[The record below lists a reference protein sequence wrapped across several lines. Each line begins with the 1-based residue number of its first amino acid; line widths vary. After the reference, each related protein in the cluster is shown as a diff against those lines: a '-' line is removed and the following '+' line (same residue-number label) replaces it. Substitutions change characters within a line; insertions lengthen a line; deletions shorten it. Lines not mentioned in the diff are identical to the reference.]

1 MGTRASLV
9 SGLGRSVRCALPI
22 AAFAIVLAGTAG
34 AQTSTGGLRG
44 FVKDD
49 TGGVL
54 AGVTVE
60 ASSPARIGGA
70 AVEVTDAQGLYRFE
84 NLPLGDYALT
94 FTLQGFGTVRRDGVR
109 VEVGRTFQVDV
120 QLKVGN
126 VEQSITVTGESPVVD
141 ALHSGITSNINQ
153 EMLQNIPSAR
163 QSYFDIVTYLPAV
176 KINAVPNDS
185 RFVIF
190 GSSSDQNQ
198 FQYDGVDISAV
209 SNGGVWDFPSPDI
222 MQEVQLNAIGAS
234 AEYHDFQGGV
244 VNIVTKT
251 GSNNFRGFG
260 SFYVIPPG
268 LVGNNTPD
276 EQFPY
281 KIHYNQQAT
290 FELGGPIKKD
300 RVWFYAMLPAT
311 RGLTTGVGVD
321 PNLDKQGGHSYK
333 PFAKG
338 TVRIGQHDNLN
349 VGWNNNMFCC
359 GATASRTAPLITQQV
374 EHGHNPVLTSQY
386 THTFGSATLLEARAG
401 GIYIRDNFT
410 PYSYDFT
417 TPGRTDQAT
426 GFSAVNGQTGSKQF
440 HNRTTVD
447 ASITHSA
454 SDFLK
459 GSHDFKFGVQ
469 TAYATQRTVSVR
481 FGGVSYTDLNGAP
494 YLATLSDP
502 AASGG
507 RIRSTGA
514 YVQDNWTVNDR
525 LTLNVGVRYD
535 RIMGDIPPLSAGATL
550 DGIRGSTAFD
560 VTDTTTYVG
569 VPDLINFNTW
579 SPRAGLTLRVDKPG
593 KTVFK
598 ANYGRFYGKL
608 ATSMF
613 NSMSPG
619 ATPTTMLR
627 WNGATGK
634 YDVPF
639 SFVDNRVNFSVN
651 PDLKNQY
658 TDQMFLG
665 VERQLIG
672 NMGVNA
678 SFVWKQ
684 EGAFIRLKDVRGTY
698 APRDVVDTFNGVAR
712 TITVFNLTGTQ
723 AQRLFQVFNRDD
735 LDQSFKSA
743 VIELNKRFS
752 ASWQSL
758 ASYTWQDSKAYGSG
772 AVSGSTQQDFSSLS
786 STASTS
792 GYGRDPNDLVNAFGH
807 TATNS
812 THSVKLSTTYRA
824 PLEFNFGLRYSY
836 ESGRPYG
843 RLIIVRNL
851 GQGNVT
857 MLAEPRD
864 AYALPAVND
873 FQVRVDKD
881 FSFTAKQR
889 VRLSLDV
896 FNIFNSDTVLT
907 LRNNSSQV
915 TATTPWAQTLTIVRP
930 RTVQIGLR
938 YQF

>member
-1 MGTRASLV
+1 MRTLRPSAVLRRFLPRVVFVVLVGALAATAS
-9 SGLGRSVRCALPI
+9 
-22 AAFAIVLAGTAG
+22 

-60 ASSPARIGGA
+60 ASSPSRIGGA
-70 AVEVTDAQGLYRFE
+70 ATDVTDGQGLYRFE
-84 NLPLGDYALT
+84 NLPIGEYT
-94 FTLQGFGTVRRDGVR
+94 VTYSIQGFGTIRRDGVR
-109 VEVGRTFQVDV
+109 VEVGRTIQLDV
-120 QLKVGN
+120 QLKLGN
-126 VEQSITVTGESPVVD
+126 VEQSITVSAESPVVD
-141 ALHSGITSNINQ
+141 AIHSGITSNINQ

-163 QSYFDIVTYLPAV
+163 QSYFDIVTYTPAV

-222 MQEVQLNAIGAS
+222 MQEVQVNAVGAS
-234 AEYHDFQGGV
+234 AEFHDFQGGV

-251 GSNNFRGFG
+251 GSNTLRGAG
-260 SFYVIPPG
+260 SLYVIPPG
-268 LVGNNTPD
+268 LVGNNTPN

-281 KIHYNQQAT
+281 KIHYSQQAT
-290 FELGGPIKKD
+290 FEMGGPIKKD
-300 RVWFYAMLPAT
+300 RIWFYGMLPT
-311 RGLTTGVGVD
+311 SRGLTTGVGVD
-321 PNLDKQGGHSYK
+321 PNLDKQGGHTFK

-338 TVRIGQHDNLN
+338 TIRFSDHDNLN
-349 VGWNNNMFCC
+349 VGFNNNMFCC

-386 THTFGSATLLEARAG
+386 THTFGSATLMEVRAG

-410 PYSYDFT
+410 PYSDDFV

-426 GFSAVNGQTGSKQF
+426 GFSTVNGQTGSKQF

-447 ASITHSA
+447 ASLAHSA

-469 TAYATQRTVSVR
+469 TAYATQRTVGVR
-481 FGGVSYTDLNGAP
+481 FSNTSYTDLNSAP
-494 YLATLSDP
+494 YTATFSDP
-502 AASGG
+502 SASGG
-507 RIRSTGA
+507 RIRSAGGYA
-514 YVQDNWTVNDR
+514 QDSWTVNDR
-525 LTLNVGVRYD
+525 VTLNLGLRFD
-535 RIMGDIPPLSAGATL
+535 HIAGDIPELSSGATL
-550 DGIRGSTAFD
+550 DGIRGDASFE
-560 VTDTTTYVG
+560 VPSTTTYPG
-569 VPDLINFNTW
+569 VPGLIAFNTW
-579 SPRAGLTLRVDKPG
+579 SPRAGLTMRVDRSG
-593 KTVFK
+593 KTIFK

-619 ATPTTMLR
+619 ATPTTTLR
-627 WNGATGK
+627 WNTATGK
-634 YDVPF
+634 YDLPF
-639 SFVDNRVNFSVN
+639 SFVDNKINFSVN
-651 PDLKNQY
+651 PDLANQY
-658 TDQMFLG
+658 TDQLFMG
-665 VERQLIG
+665 VEQALG
-672 NMGVNA
+672 HNMGVNG

-684 EGAFIRLKDVRGTY
+684 EGAFIRLADVRGAY
-698 APRDVVDTFNGVAR
+698 APRDIVDTFQGVTK
-712 TITVFNLTGTQ
+712 TITVFNLTSTQ
-723 AQRLFQVFNRDD
+723 AQRLFQVINRDD

-743 VIELNKRFS
+743 VIEVNKRFS
-752 ASWQSL
+752 NSWQSL
-758 ASYTWQDSKAYGSG
+758 ASYTWQNSQAYGSG
-772 AVSGSTQQDFSSLS
+772 SVTGSTQQDFSNLS
-786 STASTS
+786 STA
-792 GYGRDPNDLVNAFGH
+792 GYGRDPNDLVNAFGP

-824 PLEFNFGLRYSY
+824 RYDFNLGLRYSY

-857 MLAEPRD
+857 MLAEPRG
-864 AYALPAVND
+864 AYALPTVND
-873 FQVRVDKD
+873 FQIRLDKD
-881 FSFTAKQR
+881 FRLTPAQR
-889 VRLSLDV
+889 LRLSLDV

-915 TATTPWAQTLTIVRP
+915 TPTTPWAQTLTIVRP
-930 RTVQIGLR
+930 RTVQLGIR

>member
-1 MGTRASLV
+1 MRTLRPSAVL
-9 SGLGRSVRCALPI
+9 RRFLPRVV
-22 AAFAIVLAGTAG
+22 FVVLASALAATAS

-60 ASSPARIGGA
+60 ASSPSRIGGA
-70 AVEVTDAQGLYRFE
+70 ATEVTDGQGLYRFE
-84 NLPLGDYALT
+84 NLPIGEYT
-94 FTLQGFGTVRRDGVR
+94 VTYSIQGFGTIRRDGVR
-109 VEVGRTFQVDV
+109 VEVGRTIQLDV
-120 QLKVGN
+120 QLKLGN
-126 VEQSITVTGESPVVD
+126 VEQSITVSAESPVVD
-141 ALHSGITSNINQ
+141 AIHSGITSNINQ

-163 QSYFDIVTYLPAV
+163 QSYFDIVTYTPAV

-222 MQEVQLNAIGAS
+222 MQEVQVNAVGAS
-234 AEYHDFQGGV
+234 AEFHDFQGGV

-251 GSNNFRGFG
+251 GSNTLRGAG
-260 SFYVIPPG
+260 SLYVIPPG
-268 LVGNNTPD
+268 LVGNNTPN

-281 KIHYNQQAT
+281 KIHYSQQAT
-290 FELGGPIKKD
+290 FEMGGPIKKD
-300 RVWFYAMLPAT
+300 RIWFYGMLPT
-311 RGLTTGVGVD
+311 SRGLTTGVGVD
-321 PNLDKQGGHSYK
+321 PNLDKQGGHTFK

-338 TVRIGQHDNLN
+338 TIRFSDHDNLN
-349 VGWNNNMFCC
+349 VGFNNNMFCC

-386 THTFGSATLLEARAG
+386 THTFGSATLMEVRAG

-410 PYSYDFT
+410 PYSDDFV

-426 GFSAVNGQTGSKQF
+426 GFSTVNGQTGSKQF

-447 ASITHSA
+447 ASLAHSA

-469 TAYATQRTVSVR
+469 TAYATQRTVGVR
-481 FGGVSYTDLNGAP
+481 FSNTSYTDLNSAP
-494 YLATLSDP
+494 YTATFSDP
-502 AASGG
+502 SASGG
-507 RIRSTGA
+507 RIRSAGGYA
-514 YVQDNWTVNDR
+514 QDSWTVNDR
-525 LTLNVGVRYD
+525 VTLNLGVRFD
-535 RIMGDIPPLSAGATL
+535 HIAGDIPELSSGATL
-550 DGIRGSTAFD
+550 DGIRGDASLE
-560 VTDTTTYVG
+560 VPSTTTYPG
-569 VPDLINFNTW
+569 VPDLIAFNTW
-579 SPRAGLTLRVDKPG
+579 SPRAGLTMRVDRSG
-593 KTVFK
+593 KTIFK

-619 ATPTTMLR
+619 ATPTTTLR
-627 WNGATGK
+627 WNTATGK
-634 YDVPF
+634 YDLPF
-639 SFVDNRVNFSVN
+639 SFVDNKINFSVN
-651 PDLKNQY
+651 PDLANQY
-658 TDQMFLG
+658 TDQLFMG
-665 VERQLIG
+665 VEQALG
-672 NMGVNA
+672 HNMGVNG

-684 EGAFIRLKDVRGTY
+684 EGAFIRLADVRGAY
-698 APRDVVDTFNGVAR
+698 APRDIVDTFQGVTK
-712 TITVFNLTGTQ
+712 TITVFNLTSTQ
-723 AQRLFQVFNRDD
+723 AQRLFQVINRDD

-743 VIELNKRFS
+743 VIEVNKRFS
-752 ASWQSL
+752 NSWQSL
-758 ASYTWQDSKAYGSG
+758 ASYTWQNSQAYGSG
-772 AVSGSTQQDFSSLS
+772 SVTGSTQQDFSNLS
-786 STASTS
+786 STA
-792 GYGRDPNDLVNAFGH
+792 GYGRDPNDLVNAFGP

-824 PLEFNFGLRYSY
+824 RYDFNLGLRYSY

-857 MLAEPRD
+857 MLAEPRG
-864 AYALPAVND
+864 AYALPTVND
-873 FQVRVDKD
+873 FQIRLDKD
-881 FSFTAKQR
+881 FRLTPAQR
-889 VRLSLDV
+889 LRLSLDV

-915 TATTPWAQTLTIVRP
+915 TPTTPWAQTLTIVRP
-930 RTVQIGLR
+930 RTVQLGIR

>member
-1 MGTRASLV
+1 MRTLRPSAVL
-9 SGLGRSVRCALPI
+9 RRFLPRVV
-22 AAFAIVLAGTAG
+22 FVVLASALAATAS

-60 ASSPARIGGA
+60 ASSPSRIGGA
-70 AVEVTDAQGLYRFE
+70 ATEVTDGQGLYRFE
-84 NLPLGDYALT
+84 NLPIGEYT
-94 FTLQGFGTVRRDGVR
+94 VTYSIQGFGTIRRDGVR
-109 VEVGRTFQVDV
+109 VEVGRTIQLDV
-120 QLKVGN
+120 QLKLGN
-126 VEQSITVTGESPVVD
+126 VEQSITVSAESPVVD
-141 ALHSGITSNINQ
+141 AIHSGITSNINQ

-163 QSYFDIVTYLPAV
+163 QSYFDIVTYTPAV

-222 MQEVQLNAIGAS
+222 MQEVQVNAVGAS
-234 AEYHDFQGGV
+234 AEFHDFQGGV

-251 GSNNFRGFG
+251 GSNTLRGAG
-260 SFYVIPPG
+260 SLYVIPPG
-268 LVGNNTPD
+268 LVGNNTPN

-281 KIHYNQQAT
+281 KIHYSQQAT
-290 FELGGPIKKD
+290 FEMGGPIKKD
-300 RVWFYAMLPAT
+300 RIWFYGMLPT
-311 RGLTTGVGVD
+311 SRGLTTGVGVD
-321 PNLDKQGGHSYK
+321 PNLDKQGGHTFK

-338 TVRIGQHDNLN
+338 TIRFSDHDNLN
-349 VGWNNNMFCC
+349 VGFNNNMFCC

-386 THTFGSATLLEARAG
+386 THTFGSATLMEVRAG

-410 PYSYDFT
+410 PYSDDFV

-426 GFSAVNGQTGSKQF
+426 GFSTVNGQTGSKQF

-447 ASITHSA
+447 ASLAHSA

-469 TAYATQRTVSVR
+469 TAYATQRTVGVR
-481 FGGVSYTDLNGAP
+481 FSNTSYTDLNSAP
-494 YLATLSDP
+494 YTATFSDP
-502 AASGG
+502 SASGG
-507 RIRSTGA
+507 RIRSAGGYA
-514 YVQDNWTVNDR
+514 QDSWTVNDR
-525 LTLNVGVRYD
+525 VTLNLGVRFD
-535 RIMGDIPPLSAGATL
+535 HIAGDIPELSSGATL
-550 DGIRGSTAFD
+550 DGIRGDASLE
-560 VTDTTTYVG
+560 VPSTTTYPG
-569 VPDLINFNTW
+569 VPDLIAFNTW
-579 SPRAGLTLRVDKPG
+579 SPRAGLTMRVDRSG
-593 KTVFK
+593 KTIFK

-619 ATPTTMLR
+619 ATPTTTLR
-627 WNGATGK
+627 WNTATGK
-634 YDVPF
+634 YDLPF
-639 SFVDNRVNFSVN
+639 SFVDNKINFSVN
-651 PDLKNQY
+651 PDLANQY
-658 TDQMFLG
+658 TDQLFMG
-665 VERQLIG
+665 VEQALG
-672 NMGVNA
+672 HNMGVNG

-684 EGAFIRLKDVRGTY
+684 EGAFIRLADVRGAY
-698 APRDVVDTFNGVAR
+698 APRDIVDTFQGV
-712 TITVFNLTGTQ
+712 TKTLTVFNLTSTQ
-723 AQRLFQVFNRDD
+723 AQRLFQVINRDD

-743 VIELNKRFS
+743 VIEVNKRFS
-752 ASWQSL
+752 NSWQSL
-758 ASYTWQDSKAYGSG
+758 ASYTWQNSQAYGSG
-772 AVSGSTQQDFSSLS
+772 SVTGSTQQDFSNLS
-786 STASTS
+786 STA
-792 GYGRDPNDLVNAFGH
+792 GYGRDPNDLVNAFGP

-824 PLEFNFGLRYSY
+824 RYDFNLGLRYSY

-857 MLAEPRD
+857 MLAEPRG
-864 AYALPAVND
+864 AYALPTVND
-873 FQVRVDKD
+873 FQIRLDKD
-881 FSFTAKQR
+881 FRLTPAQR
-889 VRLSLDV
+889 LRLSLDV

-915 TATTPWAQTLTIVRP
+915 TPTTPWAQTLTIVRP
-930 RTVQIGLR
+930 RTVQLGIR